1 MIVLNSLYRTKYSNP
16 DELDS
21 SSGTLALKTH
31 STSWVAAEE
40 KAWLA
45 SAVGSPAHF
54 MTTATGFGG
63 ACLVH
68 CEMYGLPAYQVTVIT
83 ESHYV
88 TLESMQSFKPLLE
101 KTGLPSA
108 VETLHQRPNFRQIVQ
123 EANQRSNAI
132 FS

>member
-1 MIVLNSLYRTKYSNP
+1 
-16 DELDS
+16 
-21 SSGTLALKTH
+21 
-31 STSWVAAEE
+31 
-40 KAWLA
+40 
-45 SAVGSPAHF
+45 
-54 MTTATGFGG
+54 MTVATGFGA

-83 ESHYV
+83 ERHYV
-88 TLESMQSFKPLLE
+88 TLESLQAFKPLLE

-108 VETLHQRPNFRQIVQ
+108 VETLPQRPNYRQIVH